1 MQKTRN
7 IGRPVGFGEKEMEG
21 YFMISNQDAA
31 VAIVNKLSG
40 TQVRLWLYL
49 MMVDSFADTTPD
61 GEKVYHEI
69 PSPAEIALKIGAN
82 AETVEKDMRVLRK
95 HGLYDYRVTAWGG
108 HNHSAA
114 NARREADRLK
124 QRHKSRQTQQEQG
137 EGLNN
142 PSERLNN
149 PQQGLDNPS
158 ERLNNPQ
165 QGLDNPSER
174 LNNPPKRLN
183 NPQKPPKAS
192 ANKTSSLSQT
202 TQTYSNFIQTLSLSE
217 RENFE
222 KFVRDEWKK
231 LTARNGEPGEEI
243 VSLERFL
250 AREEDLKNWHQRFLS
265 SAAGKEAK
273 KKAIATSHDW
283 HNDSRFGE
291 WIWEAFNRGYEW
303 VQENEAEREQ
313 RKAFYDWA
321 MVTNAFEGV
330 CL

>member
-40 TQVRLWLYL
+40 TQLRLWLYL

-69 PSPAEIALKIGAN
+69 PSPTEIALKIGAN

-95 HGLYDYRVTAWGG
+95 HGLYDYRVTGWGG

-114 NARREADRLK
+114 NARRESDRLK
-124 QRHKSRQTQQEQG
+124 QRHKSPQTQQGQ
-137 EGLNN
+137 
-142 PSERLNN
+142 
-149 PQQGLDNPS
+149 
-158 ERLNNPQ
+158 
-165 QGLDNPSER
+165 SER
-174 LNNPPKRLN
+174 LNNPPERLNNPPSGLNNPSKRLNNLPSGLN
-183 NPQKPPKAS
+183 NPQKKPKATPD
-192 ANKTSSLSQT
+192 KSSSSPQT
-202 TQTYSNFIQTLSLSE
+202 IQTYSDFIQTLSDSE

-231 LTARNGEPGEEI
+231 LTARNGESGEEI

-283 HNDSRFGE
+283 RNDKRFSE

-303 VQENEAEREQ
+303 VQEDESEREQ

-321 MVTNAFEGV
+321 MLTNAFEGV

>member
-1 MQKTRN
+1 MTQAR
-7 IGRPVGFGEKEMEG
+7 IEG
-21 YFMISNQDAA
+21 KFYPLQH
-31 VAIVNKLSG
+31 
-40 TQVRLWLYL
+40 QEWLRACREL
-49 MMVDSFADTTPD
+49 TPAQRD
-61 GEKVYHEI
+61 VLYYIRTIDPHNNGVEI
-69 PSPAEIALKIGAN
+69 NAAEIARQLSSPERQVHRQTVSRALKELDAKGFIDLELLQVKAKVKPKGLWCDETPEVREDTKGAMKHQGCDEAPRSIATHPGGSPRTQVDRDAPSAIATHHAE
-82 AETVEKDMRVLRK
+82 AETV
-95 HGLYDYRVTAWGG
+95 
-108 HNHSAA
+108 
-114 NARREADRLK
+114 
-124 QRHKSRQTQQEQG
+124 TQQAFQ
-137 EGLNN
+137 N
-142 PSERLNN
+142 S
-149 PQQGLDNPS
+149 
-158 ERLNNPQ
+158 
-165 QGLDNPSER
+165 
-174 LNNPPKRLN
+174 KI
-183 NPQKPPKAS
+183 
-192 ANKTSSLSQT
+192 NKTYLD
-202 TQTYSNFIQTLSLSE
+202 FIQTLSESE

-231 LTARNGEPGEEI
+231 LTARNGESGEEI

-283 HNDSRFGE
+283 RNDSRFDG